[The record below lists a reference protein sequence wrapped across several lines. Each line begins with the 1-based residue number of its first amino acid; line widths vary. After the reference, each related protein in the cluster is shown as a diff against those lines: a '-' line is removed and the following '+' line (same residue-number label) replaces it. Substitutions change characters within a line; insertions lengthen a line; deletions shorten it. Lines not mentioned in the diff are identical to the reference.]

1 MPHIEE
7 HRPGDRAPATGHYE
21 QLNIFG
27 MPSSCVVLVREG
39 EPLPAAPR
47 GFTWRRTDQEG
58 C

>member
-1 MPHIEE
+1 MSHLDE

-27 MPSSCVVLVREG
+27 TPSGWVVLVREG
-39 EPLPAAPR
+39 ERLPAAPIN
-47 GFTWRRTDQEG
+47 FTWRRTDRDV